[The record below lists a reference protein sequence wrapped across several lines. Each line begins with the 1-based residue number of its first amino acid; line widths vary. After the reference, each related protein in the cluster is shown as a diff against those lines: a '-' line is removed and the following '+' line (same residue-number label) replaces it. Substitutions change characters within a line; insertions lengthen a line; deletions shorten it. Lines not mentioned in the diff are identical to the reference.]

1 MFFDV
6 LPRRGLRLW
15 GSLSQLPALRSFYLV
30 GGTGLALHLG
40 HRRSDDLDFFSARS
54 FRPDLLA
61 RRLATI
67 SVPERLTFGEGS
79 LECWMGRYK
88 VQFLHYP
95 YRLLRAVHQ
104 TKYGPLADPLDLA
117 LMKLV
122 AISQPG
128 SRRDFIDLACF
139 LQQYSQ
145 IPLGELLEFLPR
157 KYGKINRAHHVRA
170 LTYFADAESEPM
182 PRMRWSLRWSEVKRQ
197 LENAVRDVVR

>member
-6 LPRRGLRLW
+6 LPRRALRLW
-15 GSLSQLPALRSFYLV
+15 GSLSHLPALRSFYLG

-67 SVPERLTFGEGS
+67 SPPERLTFGEGS
-79 LECWMGRYK
+79 LECWMGRFK

-95 YRLLRAVHQ
+95 YRLLRTLHQ
-104 TKYGPLADPLDLA
+104 TKYGPLADPLDIA

-122 AISQPG
+122 AISQRG

-139 LQQYSQ
+139 LRQHPQ

-157 KYGKINRAHHVRA
+157 KYGKINRAHHLRA
-170 LTYFADAESEPM
+170 VTYFADAESEPM

-197 LENAVRDVVR
+197 LEDEVRDVVR

>member
-6 LPRRGLRLW
+6 LPRRALRLW
-15 GSLSQLPALRSFYLV
+15 GSLSHLPSLRSFYL
-30 GGTGLALHLG
+30 GGGSGLALHLG
-40 HRRSDDLDFFSARS
+40 HRRSDDLDLFSTRS

-95 YRLLRAVHQ
+95 YRLLRTLQQ

-122 AISQPG
+122 AISQRG

-139 LQQYSQ
+139 LEQYPQ
-145 IPLGELLEFLPR
+145 NPLSELLEFLPR
-157 KYGKINRAHHVRA
+157 KYGKINRAHHLRA

>member
-6 LPRRGLRLW
+6 LPRRALRLW
-15 GSLSQLPALRSFYLV
+15 GSLSHLPALRSFYLV

-40 HRRSDDLDFFSARS
+40 HRRSNDLDFFSARS

-61 RRLATI
+61 RKLATI
-67 SVPERLTFGEGS
+67 SAPERLTFGEGS

-88 VQFLHYP
+88 VQFLYYP
-95 YRLLRAVHQ
+95 YRLLRTLHQ
-104 TKYGPLADPLDLA
+104 TKYGPLADPLDIA

-122 AISQPG
+122 AISQRG

-139 LQQYSQ
+139 LRQHPQ
-145 IPLGELLEFLPR
+145 ISLGELLEFLPR
-157 KYGKINRAHHVRA
+157 KHGKINRAHHVRA

-197 LENAVRDVVR
+197 LEDEVRELIR

>member
-6 LPRRGLRLW
+6 LPRRALRLW
-15 GSLSQLPALRSFYLV
+15 GSLSQLPALRSFYL
-30 GGTGLALHLG
+30 GGRTGLALHLG
-40 HRRSDDLDFFSARS
+40 HRRSDDLDLFSARS

-67 SVPERLTFGEGS
+67 SVPERLAFGEGS
-79 LECWMGRYK
+79 LECWMGRYR
-88 VQFLHYP
+88 VQFLQYP
-95 YRLLRAVHQ
+95 YRLLRTLHR

-122 AISQPG
+122 AISQRG
-128 SRRDFIDLACF
+128 SRRDFVDLACF
-139 LQQYSQ
+139 LRQHPQ

-170 LTYFADAESEPM
+170 LAYFADAESEPM
-182 PRMRWSLRWSEVKRQ
+182 PRMRWSLQWSEVKRQ